1 MNLNYDNAEELLK
14 DYDNVEDVPEDVLKQ
29 LNIDSKD
36 LDLMIWFDENY
47 GSIKAGYKDN
57 NDWEEDNT
65 NLMNPEGDG
74 DDE

>member
-14 DYDNVEDVPEDVLKQ
+14 DYDNAEDVPEDVLKQ
-29 LNIDSKD
+29 LNIDSRD
-36 LDLMIWFDENY
+36 LDLMMWFDENY
-47 GSIKAGYKDN
+47 GSIKAGHKDN
-57 NDWEEDNT
+57 NDWEEDNM